1 MTDTQPSLPTQFL
14 ARLEP
19 QGWIFDAPAHFTIMK
34 AARRAGFDL
43 PRSCQNGTCRA
54 CMCQLVSGQV
64 RYRIEW
70 PGLTPEEKDEGLIL
84 PCAALPLSDIVL
96 RVPGATLRPTDTEE
110 HA

>member
-1 MTDTQPSLPTQFL
+1 MSEPEPSFQ

-19 QGWIFDAPAHFTIMK
+19 QGWVFDAPAHLTLMK
-34 AARRAGFDL
+34 SARRAGIDM

-54 CMCQLVSGQV
+54 CMCQMASGQV

-70 PGLTPEEKDEGLIL
+70 PGLTPEEKHEGFIL

-96 RVPGATLRPTDTEE
+96 CVPGATLRPTDPAEL
-110 HA
+110 A